1 MSLDNQSIESLC
13 EEISRNTQKVA
24 NYLRTSGL
32 PFPSFNIDAP
42 NDSGIR
48 PEETEIQQARLKV
61 IDDTLQLR
69 NLMLG
74 PRDFLQSTM
83 VNFKGPQS
91 SAA

>member
-13 EEISRNTQKVA
+13 EDILRNTRKVA
-24 NYLRTSGL
+24 NYLRTNGL
-32 PFPSFNIDAP
+32 PFPSFSIDAP
-42 NDSGIR
+42 NGSGIR

-74 PRDFLQSTM
+74 PRDYLQSTM
-83 VNFKGPQS
+83 VNVQGSQFFT
-91 SAA
+91 A